1 MHPQMLLAHVAVE
14 QHPQD
19 AFLQSYPLSS
29 RFPVC
34 ICDQHY
40 SQVQNPAFSFAEF
53 HAVNGC
59 PLFLLQRFQCS
70 VIDFIY
76 VFKDSTVFRTKFL
89 VLQCKRIYIWG
100 YVVYV
105 SIPDVHM
112 RFLWCFFG
120 CLSGGKPSDNGA
132 PCSAV
137 QPFFVCTKWC
147 ARCLIRLHI
156 RCSCS
161 VWYIKQRRS
170 CDSSIVNNYCSSSK
184 VS

>member
-1 MHPQMLLAHVAVE
+1 MWLLTSTPKMPFCRATLCPVVSRSVFVTNITPKYRTQHFPLLNFMLLMVVCYSCYK
-14 QHPQD
+14 D
-19 AFLQSYPLSS
+19 FSVLSLNSYMLLK
-29 RFPVC
+29 FPP
-34 ICDQHY
+34 Y
-40 SQVQNPAFSFAEF
+40 YE
-53 HAVNGC
+53 
-59 PLFLLQRFQCS
+59 
-70 VIDFIY
+70 
-76 VFKDSTVFRTKFL
+76 FRTKFL

-112 RFLWCFFG
+112 QFLWCFFG